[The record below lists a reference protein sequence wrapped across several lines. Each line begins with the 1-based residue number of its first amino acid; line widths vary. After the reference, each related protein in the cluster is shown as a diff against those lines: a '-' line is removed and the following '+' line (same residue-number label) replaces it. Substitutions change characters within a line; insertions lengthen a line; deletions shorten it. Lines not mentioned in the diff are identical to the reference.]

1 MQNKPI
7 SDLVAAFD
15 QQSDRVRACL
25 TDLLG
30 TVGEGRVPSREAMS
44 GLDSSVAELRTR
56 YDAVYAM
63 TRDTVSAGE
72 LPRTARRW
80 ESLPTPWKTAAPGIW
95 TGS

>member
-44 GLDSSVAELRTR
+44 GLDSSVA
-56 YDAVYAM
+56 
-63 TRDTVSAGE
+63 
-72 LPRTARRW
+72 
-80 ESLPTPWKTAAPGIW
+80 
-95 TGS
+95 